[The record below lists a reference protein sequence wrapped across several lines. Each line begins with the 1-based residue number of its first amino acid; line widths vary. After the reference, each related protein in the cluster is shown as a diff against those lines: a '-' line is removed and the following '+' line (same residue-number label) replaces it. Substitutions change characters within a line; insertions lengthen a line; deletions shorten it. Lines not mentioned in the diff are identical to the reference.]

1 MVYHE
6 SFSLDSSLLS
16 RQENVALK
24 GNATQSSTWGTGGY
38 GASLAID
45 GGSVALDQ
53 TAEAKRS
60 SMSLTESKAANSG
73 LDVWWNLELD
83 QDYIISQVI
92 IFNRSDDSTSARIKG
107 FVLTVLDKDGN
118 DVFTHTDPGTYANA
132 DTPLSFVIDVN
143 PNTVGKQVRIEL
155 PTGEYLQLQEV
166 MVFGVVP
173 PAVVPGDKVGQVC
186 GGTYAIKKKKLLYC
200 NIAETKT
207 NSKLHLQQQT
217 PLPFISQHRLC
228 HIVKVRASSSLLD
241 MVTSLLNVRKKGLNV
256 IFQFAEEIPWTSSHP
271 ASRTCGDLALQD
283 TLAH

>member
-1 MVYHE
+1 M
-6 SFSLDSSLLS
+6 
-16 RQENVALK
+16 K
-24 GNATQSSTWGTGGY
+24 GTATQSSTYSGPGGY

-166 MVFGVVP
+166 MVFGVPVVP
-173 PAVVPGDKVGQVC
+173 PVVVPDGQVG
-186 GGTYAIKKKKLLYC
+186 GGTYHAMKKRNCSIVIY
-200 NIAETKT
+200 ITETKT
-207 NSKLHLQQQT
+207 NSI
-217 PLPFISQHRLC
+217 F
-228 HIVKVRASSSLLD
+228 LL
-241 MVTSLLNVRKKGLNV
+241 RR
-256 IFQFAEEIPWTSSHP
+256 PSHS
-271 ASRTCGDLALQD
+271 AI
-283 TLAH
+283 